1 MSPEGY
7 SRPASDPNRHFV
19 LSHCSDYPPHPHLAE
34 AYPNRGSASFQNAV
48 QQNSRIYPSTPGF
61 VDMRAPSKASFR
73 KVSLGMMWPR
83 LGSQN
88 FPYIDLKVFAD
99 EGIAGIFPLENCQDL
114 YLRER
119 CCVLAV
125 ETLEPLSQCEPRSL
139 GIWGNDL

>member
-1 MSPEGY
+1 
-7 SRPASDPNRHFV
+7 
-19 LSHCSDYPPHPHLAE
+19 
-34 AYPNRGSASFQNAV
+34 
-48 QQNSRIYPSTPGF
+48 
-61 VDMRAPSKASFR
+61 
-73 KVSLGMMWPR
+73 MMWPR

-99 EGIAGIFPLENCQDL
+99 EGIAGIFPLENCHDL

-125 ETLEPLSQCEPRSL
+125 ETLEPQSQCEPGSL